1 MLPIDTG
8 DTAWMLVAGSLVLL
22 MIPALGLF
30 ESGLLRKKN
39 AVSVFMQI
47 FFGLALLSVM
57 WFVFGFSLSF
67 GPDTTGGLM
76 GNMDWVFLKGVPWD
90 EALDYAPTIPGV
102 LFVKFQLMF
111 AAITPLLLTGTIAE
125 RMKFSSFIIFIASW
139 SILIYYPLVH
149 WVWGGGWLAQLGVV
163 DFAGGIVIHTS
174 VGMGALAAA
183 MVLGRRRFFGPAI
196 EIPHSI
202 PLAVVGSSLLWLGWF
217 GFNAGSALASGS
229 LAGNT
234 VIVTHMATSVSALI
248 WVGLSWMRTGKP
260 SVVAAVNGAI
270 AGLAGITPASGF
282 VSVEHSFVIGIAI
295 GIASYSTIVIFKE
308 KLKIDDALDVSSV
321 HGTAGII
328 GALAIGI
335 FASSAVNP
343 AGPDGL
349 LYGNPD
355 QLGIQAIGVGVA
367 AALGFGG
374 TYIIMKV
381 LDFLVGVRVSPEV
394 EDAGLDISEHAERA
408 YADEEEFKL
417 DMDAYVESLED
428 KGEFFFNKK
437 EKKSD

>member
-1 MLPIDTG
+1 VPIDTG

-39 AVSVFMQI
+39 TVSVFMQI

-67 GPDTTGGLM
+67 GPDQSGGLM

-149 WVWGGGWLAQLGVV
+149 WIWGGGWLAQLGVV

-183 MVLGRRRFFGPAI
+183 IVLGRRRFFGPAI

-202 PLAVVGSSLLWLGWF
+202 PLAVTGSALLWLGWF

-234 VIVTHMATSVSALI
+234 VIVTHMASSVSALI

-270 AGLAGITPASGF
+270 AGLAGITPASGY

-295 GIASYSTIVIFKE
+295 GIASYSGIIIFKE

-321 HGTAGII
+321 HGVAGII
-328 GALAIGI
+328 GSLAIGL
-335 FASSAVNP
+335 FASKLVNP
-343 AGPDGL
+343 AGPNGL

-367 AALGFGG
+367 ATLGFCG
-374 TYIIMKV
+374 TWIIMKV
-381 LDFLVGVRVSPEV
+381 LDFLVGVRVSAEV

-417 DMDAYVESLED
+417 DMDSYVEDLEE
-428 KGEFFFNKK
+428 KKEFFFNKK
-437 EKKSD
+437 

>member
-1 MLPIDTG
+1 MVLDSG

-67 GPDTTGGLM
+67 GPDESGGLM

-90 EALDYAPTIPGV
+90 DALHYAPTIPGV

-149 WVWGGGWLAQLGVV
+149 WIWGGGWLAKLGVV

-183 MVLGRRRFFGPAI
+183 IVLGRRRFFGPAI

-234 VIVTHMATSVSALI
+234 VIVTHMASSVSALI
-248 WVGLSWMRTGKP
+248 WVGLSWIRTGKP

-282 VSVEHSFVIGIAI
+282 VSVEHSFIIGIAI
-295 GIASYSTIVIFKE
+295 GIASYSGIIIFKE

-321 HGTAGII
+321 HGVAGII
-328 GALAIGI
+328 GSLSIGL
-335 FASSAVNP
+335 FASKLVNP
-343 AGPDGL
+343 NGPNGL
-349 LYGNPD
+349 LFGNPD
-355 QLGIQAIGVGVA
+355 QLGIQAI
-367 AALGFGG
+367 
-374 TYIIMKV
+374 
-381 LDFLVGVRVSPEV
+381 
-394 EDAGLDISEHAERA
+394 
-408 YADEEEFKL
+408 
-417 DMDAYVESLED
+417 
-428 KGEFFFNKK
+428 
-437 EKKSD
+437 

>member
-1 MLPIDTG
+1 LPIDTG

-57 WFVFGFSLSF
+57 WFVFGFSLAF
-67 GPDTTGGLM
+67 GPDETGGLM
-76 GNMDWVFLKGVPWD
+76 GNLDWVFLKGIPWED
-90 EALDYAPTIPGV
+90 SLDYAPTIPGV

-111 AAITPLLLTGTIAE
+111 ACITPLLLTGTIAE
-125 RMKFSSFIIFIASW
+125 RMKFSSFIIFISAW

-149 WVWGGGWLAQLGVV
+149 WVWGGGWLGELGVV

-183 MVLGRRRFFGPAI
+183 LVLGRRRFFGPAI

-234 VIVTHMATSVSALI
+234 VIVTHMASSVSALI
-248 WVGLSWMRTGKP
+248 WVGLSWMRSGKP

-295 GIASYSTIVIFKE
+295 GIASYSTLVLFKE

-328 GALAIGI
+328 GSLAIGI
-335 FASSAVNP
+335 FASQAINP
-343 AGPDGL
+343 SGPNGL
-349 LYGNPD
+349 LFGNPD
-355 QLGIQAIGVGVA
+355 QLGIQAIGVAVA
-367 AALGFGG
+367 AGLGFGG
-374 TYIIMKV
+374 TYVIMKV
-381 LDFLVGVRVSPEV
+381 IDFLVGVRVSAKV

-408 YADEEEFKL
+408 YADEEEFKP
-417 DMDAYVESLED
+417 DMDDYVKQLEEAD
-428 KGEFFFNKK
+428 EFFFKK
-437 EKKSD
+437 KDK

>member
-1 MLPIDTG
+1 VPIDTG

-67 GPDTTGGLM
+67 GPDETGGIM
-76 GNMDWVFLKGVPWD
+76 GNLDWVFLRGVPWND
-90 EALDYAPTIPGV
+90 ALHYAPTIPGV

-149 WVWGGGWLAQLGVV
+149 WIWGGGWLSQLGVV

-202 PLAVVGSSLLWLGWF
+202 PLAVTGSALLWLGWF

-234 VIVTHMATSVSALI
+234 VIVTHMASSVSALI

-260 SVVAAVNGAI
+260 SVIAAVNGAI
-270 AGLAGITPASGF
+270 AGLAGITPASGYI
-282 VSVEHSFVIGIAI
+282 SVEHSFVIGIAI
-295 GIASYSTIVIFKE
+295 GIASYSGVILFKE

-321 HGTAGII
+321 HGVAGII
-328 GALAIGI
+328 GSLAIGI
-335 FASSAVNP
+335 FASTAINP
-343 AGPDGL
+343 NGPNGL
-349 LYGNPD
+349 LFGNPS

-367 AALGFGG
+367 GALGFFG
-374 TYIIMKV
+374 TWIIMKV
-381 LDFLVGVRVSPEV
+381 IKFLVGVRVSPEV

-417 DMDAYVESLED
+417 DMDQYVDDLEKKD
-428 KGEFFFNKK
+428 EFFFKK
-437 EKKSD
+437 Q

>member
-1 MLPIDTG
+1 VPIDTG

-67 GPDTTGGLM
+67 GPDESGGFI

-90 EALDYAPTIPGV
+90 DALSYAPTIPGV

-183 MVLGRRRFFGPAI
+183 IVLGRRRFFGPAI

-234 VIVTHMATSVSALI
+234 VIVTHMASSVSALI

-295 GIASYSTIVIFKE
+295 GIASYSGIIIFKE

-321 HGTAGII
+321 HGVAGII
-328 GALAIGI
+328 GSLSIGL
-335 FASSAVNP
+335 FASKLVNP
-343 AGPDGL
+343 AGPNGL
-349 LYGNPD
+349 LFGNPD
-355 QLGIQAIGVGVA
+355 QLGIQAIGVTVA
-367 AALGFGG
+367 ALLGFCG
-374 TYIIMKV
+374 TWIIMKI
-381 LDFLVGVRVSPEV
+381 LDFLIGVRVTPEV

-417 DMDAYVESLED
+417 DMDTYVDDLED
-428 KGEFFFNKK
+428 KKEFFFNKK
-437 EKKSD
+437 KSK